1 MNFQREKTSKHPL
14 HDEDIIALYWAR
26 DEKAIEETD
35 FKYRSYLFSVVYHVL
50 YDRLDCEECLN
61 DTYLDT
67 WNTIPPSRPR
77 VLGAYLVTI
86 ARRRA
91 LDAYRRRTRQK
102 RGGFMSSLPL
112 AEDISAA
119 PDESDARRIGELIS
133 GYLRTQSD
141 HRRRM
146 FLAYYYLHRSTAEI
160 ARSMGV
166 SRSAVQK
173 QLASVKRELRTI
185 LEKED
190 ITL

>member
-1 MNFQREKTSKHPL
+1 MSHINAIDDAYIVSLLFARNETALRLVDEKYRSLLLTLMRHIL
-14 HDEDIIALYWAR
+14 HDEQD
-26 DEKAIEETD
+26 
-35 FKYRSYLFSVVYHVL
+35 V
-50 YDRLDCEECLN
+50 EECLN

-91 LDAYRRRTRQK
+91 LDVYRRRTRQK
-102 RGGFMSSLPL
+102 RGGVMSSLPL

-141 HRRRM
+141 YRRRM
-146 FLAYYYLHRSTAEI
+146 FLAYYYLHHSTAEI